1 MNPYQTASLAIS
13 VNLASNLKIKIAP
26 YHLLIRLTVM
36 TDQPSLSRFF
46 IAIVPPEPIQ
56 DYATQLMQMLGDR
69 YQMRASQSPPH
80 VTLYAPF
87 QWSTGDRSALE
98 SALQAF
104 TQNQPV
110 IPMRLSGFN
119 AFRPRVLYV
128 HVEQTPEL
136 LNLHTHLMDHLEAA
150 LGLIDPVARR
160 RPFTPH
166 LTLASRN
173 VTPKTLRLAW
183 EDLQPHASAFD
194 FESDR
199 LTLLQHKGDR
209 WHIQSDHLF
218 MGTS

>member
-1 MNPYQTASLAIS
+1 MNDSSSP
-13 VNLASNLKIKIAP
+13 
-26 YHLLIRLTVM
+26 
-36 TDQPSLSRFF
+36 SRFF
-46 IAIVPPEPIQ
+46 IAIIPPEPVQ
-56 DYATQLMQMLGDR
+56 DYATQLMQLLGDR
-69 YQMRASQSPPH
+69 YQMRASKSPPH

-87 QWSTGDRSALE
+87 QWPSGDRPALE
-98 SALQAF
+98 SALHEF

-136 LNLHTHLMDHLEAA
+136 LNLHAHLMAHLEAT
-150 LGLIDPVARR
+150 LGLVDPVAQR

-173 VTPKTLRLAW
+173 ITPKTFRLAW
-183 EDLQPHASAFD
+183 DDLQPHTSTFD
-194 FESDR
+194 VESDR

-209 WHIQSDHLF
+209 WHIQSDHPF